1 MKIYIMVRE
10 GLVQCVYANAPADVE
25 VIDLDTTDPAELDD
39 LTTAA
44 ALIQTDPDFSP
55 VW

>member
-1 MKIYIMVRE
+1 MKIYIIVSE
-10 GLVQCVYANAPADVE
+10 GLVQSVYADGPADVE

-44 ALIQTDPDFSP
+44 ALVQTDPEFTA

>member
-1 MKIYIMVRE
+1 MKFYIIVRE
-10 GLVQCVYANAPADVE
+10 GLVQAVYANGPADVE
-25 VIDLDTTDPAELDD
+25 VIDLDTTDPAKLDD

-44 ALIQTDPDFSP
+44 ALVEADPNFSA

>member
-1 MKIYIMVRE
+1 MKIRIIVSE
-10 GLVQCVYANAPADVE
+10 GLVQTVYADGPADVE

-39 LTTAA
+39 MTTAA
-44 ALIQTDPDFSP
+44 AVIQADPNLTA

>member
-1 MKIYIMVRE
+1 MKIRIIVSE
-10 GLVQCVYANAPADVE
+10 GLVQSVYADGSAEVE
-25 VIDLDTTDPAELDD
+25 VIDLDTTDPTELDD

-44 ALIQTDPDFSP
+44 ALIQADQNFSA

>member
-1 MKIYIMVRE
+1 MRIRIIVSE
-10 GLVQCVYANAPADVE
+10 GLVQSVYADGPAEVE

-44 ALIQTDPDFSP
+44 AQIQTDPKFSA